1 MKKIFIAA
9 VCCMAMLAGCQQA
22 EEIVNSS
29 EELVMSIEASIGES
43 NVVAGRYVGTTPNEV
58 SFADG
63 DAIGLSVNGEG
74 FDKWTYNDASWSQ
87 QSEKPKNWNDKKND
101 HSFYA
106 FYPYVKDASMP
117 SVSMPLLSKQNGDM
131 NSVASRDFLVASKTQ
146 KYGLDGKVSF
156 TDEYAFSHVSSLV
169 SITLKGNA
177 DLATATITKISISG
191 TDLFTSSTCTFDTE
205 SKDVKVTLDMDES
218 KKVDL
223 LEVAMEHNMNSSDKT
238 FYFVVNSATVD
249 LSEVKLSIEYKFSEN
264 DKYKAERTGLK
275 KESDT
280 VGKFESGKQYS
291 YTLNIQDRALIISGS
306 NIKNWEAGESL
317 GEITINGTKQ

>member
-22 EEIVNSS
+22 EEIVNPS
-29 EELVMSIEASIGES
+29 EELVMSIEASIGDS
-43 NVVAGRYVGTTPNEV
+43 NVVAGRYAGTTPNDV
-58 SFADG
+58 SFTDG
-63 DAIGLSVNGEG
+63 DAIGVSVDGEG
-74 FDKWTYNDASWSQ
+74 FVKWTYSSSGWSQ
-87 QSEKPKNWNDKKND
+87 QSEGAKNWKNKIED
-101 HSFYA
+101 HSFHA
-106 FYPYVKDASMP
+106 FYPYVEGAAMS
-117 SVSMPLLSKQNGDM
+117 SVSMPLLSGQMGDM
-131 NSVASRDFLVASKTQ
+131 NSVSHRDFLVASKTQ

-156 TDEYAFSHVSSLV
+156 TNEYAFSHVSSLV
-169 SITLKGNA
+169 SITLKGDA
-177 DLATATITKISISG
+177 DLAAATITKISIDG
-191 TDLFTSSTCTFDTE
+191 ANLFTPSTYAFE
-205 SKDVKVTLDMDES
+205 SESEDVRVTLDMDES
-218 KKVDL
+218 KRVNL
-223 LEVAMEHNMNSSDKT
+223 LEVAMEHYMNSSDKT

-249 LSEVKLSIEYKFSEN
+249 LSTVKLSIEYKFGEN

-275 KESDT
+275 KESDM